1 LIPGSNLRIYS
12 NARRNNNFLKVKM
25 KLNKCFMHAFNM
37 VLHSKLRSW
46 LTITGIVIG
55 VAAVIAIVSIGD
67 GMQQTL
73 NAQLNSL
80 GGDIVTISPGFER
93 GGGFFGLRGGGGGG
107 PSGGAQATTKQIVL
121 DRSDL
126 QALKGVPDIAMIDT
140 NIRGSVN
147 ISYLGKTGRVSVTGV
162 DQKVWSQITTSTI
175 KTGRMLDSADQNV
188 IVIGGNLASSYFD
201 QPVGINKMVTINS
214 AAFRVVGILND
225 QSTGVYMP
233 IQMAYQVIPDKTTD
247 IYDTL
252 VVKIKDQNQLDAAIS
267 NIQDKLM
274 TSRHVTQNKM
284 DFSVT
289 SRKEMQQTRADTLNS
304 MNTFLLAIAA
314 VSLIV
319 GAIGIANTMFTSVL
333 EKTKEIGIMKAVGA
347 RNRDILQIF
356 LFNAAF
362 IGLVGGTLGII
373 LGTIL
378 SGFMPSLMGGLPMA
392 RGTAI
397 VTLNSIAMAL
407 SVSVS
412 VGILA
417 GIIPAYQAS
426 KLRPVDALR
435 YE

>member
-1 LIPGSNLRIYS
+1 
-12 NARRNNNFLKVKM
+12 M
-25 KLNKCFMHAFNM
+25 KLNKCFKHAFNM

-55 VAAVIAIVSIGD
+55 VAAVIAIISIGD

-73 NAQLNSL
+73 NARMNAL

-93 GGGFFGLRGGGGGG
+93 GGGFFGMRGGGEGS
-107 PSGGAQATTKQIVL
+107 SGGVQATTKEIVL
-121 DRSDL
+121 GRSDL
-126 QALKGVPDIAMIDT
+126 QALKGLSDIALIDT

-147 ISYLGKTGRVSVTGV
+147 ISYLGKTGKVSVTGV
-162 DQKVWSQITTSTI
+162 DQKVWSQITTTTI
-175 KTGRMLDSADQNV
+175 QTGRMLDSADQNV
-188 IVIGGNLASSYFD
+188 IVIGGNLASSYFS
-201 QPVGINKMVTINS
+201 QPIGINKMVTINA
-214 AAFRVVGILND
+214 AAFRVVGILDD
-225 QSTGVYMP
+225 QTTSVYMP
-233 IQMAYQVIPDKTTD
+233 IQMAYQVIPDKTID

-252 VVKIKDQNQLDAAIS
+252 VVKIKDQNQLDEVITK
-267 NIQDKLM
+267 IQDKLM
-274 TSRHVTQNKM
+274 ISRHVTQNKM

-289 SRKEMQQTRADTLNS
+289 SRKEMQQARAATMNS

-319 GAIGIANTMFTSVL
+319 GSIGIANTMFTSVL
-333 EKTKEIGIMKAVGA
+333 EKTKEIGIMKAIGA
-347 RNRDILQIF
+347 RNPDILIIF
-356 LFNAAF
+356 LFNAGF
-362 IGLVGGTLGII
+362 IGLVGGIIGII

-378 SGFMPSLMGGLPMA
+378 SGFMPALMGGLPMA

-397 VTLNSIAMAL
+397 VSLNSIIMAL
-407 SVSVS
+407 SVSVT

-426 KLRPVDALR
+426 KLKPVDALR

>member
-1 LIPGSNLRIYS
+1 
-12 NARRNNNFLKVKM
+12 M
-25 KLNKCFMHAFNM
+25 KLGKCFKHAFNM

-67 GMQQTL
+67 GMQQSL
-73 NAQLNSL
+73 NAQLNAL

-93 GGGFFGLRGGGGGG
+93 GGGFFQMRGGGDGGG
-107 PSGGAQATTKQIVL
+107 SSGPQATTKEIVVG
-121 DRSDL
+121 RSDV
-126 QALKGVPDIAMIDT
+126 QALKGIPDIALIDT
-140 NIRGSVN
+140 NIRGSVDV
-147 ISYLGKTGRVSVTGV
+147 SYLGKKGRISITGV
-162 DQKVWSQITTSTI
+162 DQSVWSQITTSKI

-188 IVIGGNLASSYFD
+188 IVIGGRLASSYFD
-201 QPVGINKMVTINS
+201 QPLGINKMTMINGS
-214 AAFRVVGILND
+214 AFRVVGILDD
-225 QSTGVYMP
+225 QSNSIYMP
-233 IQMAYQVIPDKTTD
+233 IQMAYQVIPEKTNG

-252 VVKIKDQNQLDAAIS
+252 VVKIKDENLLDEVITK
-267 NIQDKLM
+267 IQDKLM
-274 TSRHVTQNKM
+274 IARHVTQKNM
-284 DFSVT
+284 DFSVS
-289 SRKEMQQTRADTLNS
+289 SRKEMQQARADTLNS

-319 GAIGIANTMFTSVL
+319 GSIGIANTMFTSVL

-347 RNRDILQIF
+347 RNRDILLIF

-362 IGLVGGTLGII
+362 IGLVGGILGII

-378 SGFMPSLMGGLPMA
+378 SGFMPALMGGLPLA

-397 VTLNSIAMAL
+397 VTLNSITMAL
-407 SVSVS
+407 SVSVT
-412 VGILA
+412 VGIIA

-426 KLRPVDALR
+426 KLKPVDALR